1 VATWPEDARR
11 GAVSA
16 FCTKHNVSR
25 AWFYQVRATAE
36 RVGSVK
42 ALEKKPPVPS
52 TTPAATAGAW
62 WISCWSQGPDSR
74 KPATTTGVVQHR
86 ARSRVAPRV
95 TPYVSN
101 GKPSG
106 IAADLAGARRKRTH
120 YPRKSDTDT
129 RTVHGVL
136 RHDTARVLRDVR
148 ERRLVARFTPES
160 GGLAHRRGLTAGL
173 AQTS

>member
-1 VATWPEDARR
+1 MDPGVVFAAYEQPQPDIRIRHAVATWPEDARR

-16 FCTKHNVSR
+16 FCRKHNVSR
-25 AWFYQVRATAE
+25 SWFYQVRATAE

-62 WISCWSQGPDSR
+62 WISCWTQGPDSR
-74 KPATTTGVVQHR
+74 KPVTTTGVVQHR
-86 ARSRVAPRV
+86 ARSRVAPRG
-95 TPYVSN
+95 TPYVGN
-101 GKPSG
+101 GKSSG

-129 RTVHGVL
+129 RTVHEVL
-136 RHDTARVLRDVR
+136 RHDTAR
-148 ERRLVARFTPES
+148 AC
-160 GGLAHRRGLTAGL
+160 GM
-173 AQTS
+173 